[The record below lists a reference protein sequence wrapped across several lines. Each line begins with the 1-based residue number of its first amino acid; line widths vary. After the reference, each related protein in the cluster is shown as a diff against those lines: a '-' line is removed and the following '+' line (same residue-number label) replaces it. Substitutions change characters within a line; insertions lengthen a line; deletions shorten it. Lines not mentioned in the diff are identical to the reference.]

1 MSQVLGGIEMSSI
14 PRKGG
19 ERDGHPPGEG
29 HVQTTAFLSVKNGE
43 RLDVETWNKP
53 L

>member
-1 MSQVLGGIEMSSI
+1 MSQVLGEIEISSV

-19 ERDGHPPGEG
+19 ERDGHPPVEG
-29 HVQTTAFLSVKNGE
+29 HVQTTAFLSVKNSE
-43 RLDVETWNKP
+43 PLDVETWNKP